1 MFLKSFPLAKD
12 FLLLTRW
19 KKLIFEKS
27 TRNILFFGIF
37 FVKIYKDY
45 FLEIRTSTYQ
55 LKANL
60 DFENIAH
67 TKI

>member
-12 FLLLTRW
+12 FLLLNRW
-19 KKLIFEKS
+19 KKLIFENG
-27 TRNILFFGIF
+27 TRNILFLRIF
-37 FVKIYKDY
+37 FVKVYKDLY
-45 FLEIRTSTYQ
+45 LEIRTSIYQ